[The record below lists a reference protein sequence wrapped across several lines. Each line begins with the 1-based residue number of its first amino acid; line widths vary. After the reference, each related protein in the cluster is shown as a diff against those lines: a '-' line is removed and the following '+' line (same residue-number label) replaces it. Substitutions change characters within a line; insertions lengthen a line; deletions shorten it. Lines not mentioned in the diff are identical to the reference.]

1 MILFVDYNTPYLFAI
16 SFVLL
21 IGLLEIFALICGHML
36 SGALDAHL
44 DHYDSITT
52 GHISQALLYLNIGR
66 LPALVVLCL
75 LAGFFGLIGILLQH
89 ACIMVWQSPL
99 SNLFVVPVS
108 LLFTIIAVHYTGK
121 IVAPWIPRDHSSA
134 ITEEEYIGSMALIT
148 GHQATSG
155 NPCEGKLTDQ
165 FGQIHYLLLEPEEG
179 KIFTKGD
186 KVLIICRLS
195 ATRYLA
201 ENNPWPQIL

>member
-1 MILFVDYNTPYLFAI
+1 MILFADYNTPYLFAI

-52 GHISQALLYLNIGR
+52 GHISQALHYLNIGR

-89 ACIMVWQSPL
+89 ACVTLWQSPL
-99 SNLFVVPVS
+99 PNLFVVPVS
-108 LLFTIIAVHYTGK
+108 LLNYC
-121 IVAPWIPRDHSSA
+121 SA
-134 ITEEEYIGSMALIT
+134 LY
-148 GHQATSG
+148 
-155 NPCEGKLTDQ
+155 
-165 FGQIHYLLLEPEEG
+165 
-179 KIFTKGD
+179 
-186 KVLIICRLS
+186 R
-195 ATRYLA
+195 
-201 ENNPWPQIL
+201 

>member
-1 MILFVDYNTPYLFAI
+1 MILFADYNTPYLFAI

-36 SGALDAHL
+36 SCPLDAHL

-52 GHISQALLYLNIGR
+52 GHISQALHYLNIGR

-89 ACIMVWQSPL
+89 ACVTLWQSPL
-99 SNLFVVPVS
+99 PNLFVVPVS

-121 IVAPWIPRDHSSA
+121 VVAPWIPRDHSSA
-134 ITEEEYIGSMALIT
+134 ITEEEYVGSMALIT
-148 GHQATSG
+148 
-155 NPCEGKLTDQ
+155 
-165 FGQIHYLLLEPEEG
+165 GQIHYLLLEPEEG
-179 KIFTKGD
+179 KTFTKGD

>member
-1 MILFVDYNTPYLFAI
+1 MSLFADYNTPYLFAI

-52 GHISQALLYLNIGR
+52 GHISQALHYLNFGR

-75 LAGFFGLIGILLQH
+75 HAGFFGLIGILLQQV
-89 ACIMVWQSPL
+89 CIMVWQSPL
-99 SNLFVVPVS
+99 TNLFVVPVS
-108 LLFTIIAVHYTGK
+108 LLLTIIAVHYTGK
-121 IVAPWIPRDHSSA
+121 GIAPWLPRDHSTA
-134 ITEEEYIGSMALIT
+134 ITEDDYIGCMALIT

-165 FGQIHYLLLEPEEG
+165 FGQIHYLLLEPEEE
-179 KIFTKGD
+179 KLSLKETK
-186 KVLIICRLS
+186 
-195 ATRYLA
+195 Y
-201 ENNPWPQIL
+201 

>member
-1 MILFVDYNTPYLFAI
+1 MILFADYNTPYLFAI

-52 GHISQALLYLNIGR
+52 GHISQALHYLNIGR

-89 ACIMVWQSPL
+89 TCIMVWQSPL
-99 SNLFVVPVS
+99 SNLFVVPVLS
-108 LLFTIIAVHYTGK
+108 L
-121 IVAPWIPRDHSSA
+121 
-134 ITEEEYIGSMALIT
+134 
-148 GHQATSG
+148 
-155 NPCEGKLTDQ
+155 
-165 FGQIHYLLLEPEEG
+165 IH
-179 KIFTKGD
+179 I
-186 KVLIICRLS
+186 
-195 ATRYLA
+195 
-201 ENNPWPQIL
+201 

>member
-1 MILFVDYNTPYLFAI
+1 
-16 SFVLL
+16 
-21 IGLLEIFALICGHML
+21 ML

-44 DHYDSITT
+44 DHNDSITT
-52 GHISQALLYLNIGR
+52 GHISQALHYLNIGR

-134 ITEEEYIGSMALIT
+134 IRGARRIRKKSYAKVFRASVRAETSRLPVCGSA
-148 GHQATSG
+148 ARR
-155 NPCEGKLTDQ
+155 NR
-165 FGQIHYLLLEPEEG
+165 
-179 KIFTKGD
+179 
-186 KVLIICRLS
+186 RLG
-195 ATRYLA
+195 
-201 ENNPWPQIL
+201 

>member
-1 MILFVDYNTPYLFAI
+1 MILFADYNTPYLFAI

-44 DHYDSITT
+44 DHYDSITI
-52 GHISQALLYLNIGR
+52 GHISQALHYLNIGR

-89 ACIMVWQSPL
+89 ACVTLWQSPL
-99 SNLFVVPVS
+99 PNLFVVPVS

-121 IVAPWIPRDHSSA
+121 IVAPWIPRDGFDSVMYHPP
-134 ITEEEYIGSMALIT
+134 IGLLGQHNLID
-148 GHQATSG
+148 GVG
-155 NPCEGKLTDQ
+155 
-165 FGQIHYLLLEPEEG
+165 
-179 KIFTKGD
+179 
-186 KVLIICRLS
+186 
-195 ATRYLA
+195 
-201 ENNPWPQIL
+201 